1 MTDNILEIRNLVVK
15 FPLYIGTIYAVNDVD
30 LDIPRGSIMALVGE
44 SGCGKSTIASSL
56 LRMVSNPGVIDPG
69 SHIYFEGKDVLAM
82 KERDVRRYRWSD
94 VSMVFQA
101 AQSCLNP
108 AYTIGQQIV
117 ETYREHG
124 DTRSEETLLQEGKQY
139 LTYVRLDGD
148 RMLNSYPHELSG
160 GMKQRVMIAFSLLLK
175 PKVIILD
182 EPTTALDVI
191 TQDYIFDILQR
202 IHDEMGVTM
211 ILLTHDIA
219 VVAKVATRMAVMYAG
234 KVIEQGD
241 IFDIFTN
248 PAHEYTRQLIGSAPS
263 LLDDVN
269 DRRSITGSPP
279 DLLRLPKGCYFSP
292 RCSMCQQ
299 RCLDERPEPIDIGD
313 GRSVACFRWQEVMA
327 KGGVGNDR

>member
-117 ETYREHG
+117 
-124 DTRSEETLLQEGKQY
+124 
-139 LTYVRLDGD
+139 
-148 RMLNSYPHELSG
+148 
-160 GMKQRVMIAFSLLLK
+160 
-175 PKVIILD
+175 
-182 EPTTALDVI
+182 
-191 TQDYIFDILQR
+191 
-202 IHDEMGVTM
+202 
-211 ILLTHDIA
+211 
-219 VVAKVATRMAVMYAG
+219 
-234 KVIEQGD
+234 
-241 IFDIFTN
+241 
-248 PAHEYTRQLIGSAPS
+248 
-263 LLDDVN
+263 
-269 DRRSITGSPP
+269 
-279 DLLRLPKGCYFSP
+279 
-292 RCSMCQQ
+292 
-299 RCLDERPEPIDIGD
+299 
-313 GRSVACFRWQEVMA
+313 
-327 KGGVGNDR
+327 